1 MTTNPYNPDVFGRNP
16 RRSRLDQ
23 VETQAVLDYRRALR
37 AKLAAARALAVAK
50 CGRDLDA
57 AYEAMDEADV
67 AIRRGLR
74 TLNET
79 LTMGEV

>member
-1 MTTNPYNPDVFGRNP
+1 MITNPYDPDIIGRNP
-16 RRSRLDQ
+16 RRARLDQ

-37 AKLAAARALAVAK
+37 AKLTAARALATAQ

-57 AYEAMDEADV
+57 AYAALDAAEGD
-67 AIRRGLR
+67 IRRGLR
-74 TLNET
+74 ALNEA